1 MKVRNTLMTALA
13 LCLLAGPA
21 AAQSGGAHARFSAIM
36 DEVFGPGAWRMTGG
50 YRTPEREDQLRAQ
63 GAATVRPGGV
73 SRHSLGTPAA
83 PGAYDLVVAGLSPH
97 QAAERL
103 RRAGAPFARYQP
115 KGAHGTQ
122 GPHLHLEPW
131 SFDLRASGPAG
142 WPSILQARHT
152 PSRSYRADAT
162 PGLPVV
168 TEGLRRAARAPEAE
182 AAAAPIEDA
191 SPFPGLAAL
200 RVRALRDDPEAQLR
214 LARAYAEGDGAPRNL
229 AEAMTWMEL
238 AAGNP
243 KATAEAQAEA
253 RTALARMKRR
263 RQADREADL
272 LHVAQAGPGRGGVG
286 SDRRG
291 VIVIP

>member
-1 MKVRNTLMTALA
+1 MTVRNTLMAALA

-21 AAQSGGAHARFSAIM
+21 AAQSGGAHARFAAIM

-97 QAAERL
+97 EAAERL

-122 GPHLHLEPW
+122 GAHLHLEPW
-131 SFDLRASGPAG
+131 SFDLRATGPVG
-142 WPSILQARHT
+142 WPPILQARHT
-152 PSRSYRADAT
+152 PSRSHRADVT
-162 PGLPVV
+162 PGFPVV
-168 TEGLRRAARAPEAE
+168 TEGLRRTARAPEVDVAAE
-182 AAAAPIEDA
+182 PAVDA
-191 SPFPGLAAL
+191 SASPLLAVL
-200 RVRALRDDPEAQLR
+200 RVRALGDDPDAQIR
-214 LARAYAEGDGAPRNL
+214 LARAYAEGDGAPKNL
-229 AEAMTWMEL
+229 AEAMTWLEL

-243 KATAEAQAEA
+243 RATAEAQTEA
-253 RTALARMKRR
+253 RNALARMKRR
-263 RQADREADL
+263 RQADRDADL
-272 LHVAQAGPGRGGVG
+272 LHVAQAGPGQG
-286 SDRRG
+286 SVTSGRRG